1 MKARPR
7 TVVTPPAVSA
17 AALAQYG
24 PAWRLYD
31 TATRVALVP
40 QLVAE
45 LMAAFRAD
53 AGDIRTAVRG
63 GSPYIPTDAAVLAA
77 VRTAS
82 SISQA
87 WPGFDDGLKSRMMS
101 GFRSEIAAGAAAQYN
116 LPTPKEG

>member
-1 MKARPR
+1 M
-7 TVVTPPAVSA
+7 TPPAVSA

-31 TATRVALVP
+31 IPTRVSLVP

-53 AGDIRTAVRG
+53 AGDIRTAVRS
-63 GSPYIPTDAAVLAA
+63 GSPYVPTDSAVLAA

-82 SISQA
+82 SIRQA
-87 WPGFDDGLKSRMMS
+87 WPVFDDGLKSRMIAD
-101 GFRSEIAAGAAAQYN
+101 FRSEIAAGAAAQYN
-116 LPTPKEG
+116 LPIAKEE